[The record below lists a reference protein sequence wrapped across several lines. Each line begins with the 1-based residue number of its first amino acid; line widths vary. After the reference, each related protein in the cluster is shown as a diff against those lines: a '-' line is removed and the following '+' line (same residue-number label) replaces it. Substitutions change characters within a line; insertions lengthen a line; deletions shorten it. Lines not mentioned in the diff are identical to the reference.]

1 MEPEAARGKNPGS
14 IQRPIRNTGVGSR
27 THVAWT
33 PESFCYGEK
42 ESGYDSLPYSDGRS
56 GHLEPRSEM
65 QGHVGRPRPRDFT
78 GGCALGIAVDGTV
91 KNLPQK
97 AILARGEGH
106 KVGKASFSL
115 RNPCEEVPPEPCL
128 GERVTTT
135 TTPIRSRSYV
145 RTRGQGW

>member
-1 MEPEAARGKNPGS
+1 MVEPEAARGKNPGS

-65 QGHVGRPRPRDFT
+65 QGRSGEKF
-78 GGCALGIAVDGTV
+78 GGY
-91 KNLPQK
+91 
-97 AILARGEGH
+97 
-106 KVGKASFSL
+106 KVGITA
-115 RNPCEEVPPEPCL
+115 V
-128 GERVTTT
+128 GVGT
-135 TTPIRSRSYV
+135 
-145 RTRGQGW
+145 